1 MGAREGLC
9 GCGNDPQGRRLQQV
23 HSQSTPPPACCP
35 QADHRTPRAC
45 YTVAASQFRYKR
57 QPRQTQA
64 LESAGRLLGNFRLD
78 ALDALSDASTYTRR
92 VYATAS
98 RHHGSPSAHV
108 TPSRATVL
116 TRFQLPWSSCCS
128 YRAAMHS
135 YIGQISHYGPNYP
148 CDVSL

>member
-1 MGAREGLC
+1 MGKGGTVWLWERSPGLET
-9 GCGNDPQGRRLQQV
+9 PSSLLTV
-23 HSQSTPPPACCP
+23 HSTPGLLPASRSP
-35 QADHRTPRAC
+35 HATSVH
-45 YTVAASQFRYKR
+45 TVAASQFRYKR